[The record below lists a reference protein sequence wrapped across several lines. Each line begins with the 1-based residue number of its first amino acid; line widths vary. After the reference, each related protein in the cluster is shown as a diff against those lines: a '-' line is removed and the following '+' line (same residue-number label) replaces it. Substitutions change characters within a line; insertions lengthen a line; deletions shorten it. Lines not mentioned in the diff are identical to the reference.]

1 MKKYDLALENIA
13 KSLKLDSAFITSME
27 LATGI
32 YISKFEIEKAVEVYE
47 QIVIFEPTFQRK
59 TRLANFCEFSKPLRA
74 IEIYEELTAES
85 EVEYI
90 MKRLADLYAQIL
102 KNTNSQADDIQTKYS
117 KKYVNLLNRI
127 LQISDNKSDILE
139 KLINTYIEIPDYKN
153 TFRVL
158 SIVDTNV
165 YSADDSENLFSIYG
179 SVGNKLIE
187 DTSDYA
193 EKYIKKYLDR
203 IDSRF
208 TFDWR
213 INLIAAYLY
222 NDIEDF
228 QSSEKY
234 IQKTLKVADRIPQIY
249 LQISSLYFQN
259 EEYQKVTEL
268 LESVEE
274 EFESVF
280 SIYFYLGIAYSNLE
294 NYLSA
299 IECFEQAWEIDN
311 SMLDARAQ
319 IGMIYDRLKK
329 YDSSDAEYEYVLELD
344 PLNPVVNNN
353 YAYSLAVRDED
364 LEEALEMIKIAVTAE
379 SENSSYL
386 DTYAWVLYKLEKY
399 DEALVYILKAIDY
412 GDESADLYLH
422 LGYIYSKL
430 GKKDLSIRTWQK
442 GAELFPE
449 NQELKEPLKSK

>member
-1 MKKYDLALENIA
+1 
-13 KSLKLDSAFITSME
+13 
-27 LATGI
+27 
-32 YISKFEIEKAVEVYE
+32 
-47 QIVIFEPTFQRK
+47 
-59 TRLANFCEFSKPLRA
+59 
-74 IEIYEELTAES
+74 IYEELTADS

-90 MKRLADLYAQIL
+90 MKRLADLY
-102 KNTNSQADDIQTKYS
+102 SQTKNN
-117 KKYVNLLNRI
+117 KKYADILERI
-127 LQISDNKSDILE
+127 LIITDDKSDMLE
-139 KLINTYIEIPDYKN
+139 KLINTYIEIPDYVN
-153 TFRVL
+153 TFRIL
-158 SIVDTNV
+158 SIVDTSV

-179 SVGNKLIE
+179 TVGNKLIE
-187 DTSDYA
+187 DSSEYA
-193 EKYIKKYLDR
+193 EKYISDYLDR

-228 QSSEKY
+228 VSSEKY

-259 EEYQKVTEL
+259 EKYHKVTEL

-274 EFESVF
+274 EFEGVF
-280 SIYFYLGIAYSNLE
+280 SIPFYLGLAYSNLE
-294 NYLSA
+294 NYYDA
-299 IECFEQAWEIDN
+299 IDCFEQAWEIDN

-319 IGMIYDRLKK
+319 IGMIYDRMKK

-364 LEEALEMIKIAVTAE
+364 LEEALVMIKIAITAE
-379 SENSSYL
+379 PENSSYL
-386 DTYAWVLYKLEKY
+386 DTYAWVLYKLERH
-399 DEALVYILKAIDY
+399 DEALVYILKAIDFA
-412 GDESADLYLH
+412 DESPDLYLH

-430 GKKDLSIRTWQK
+430 DKKELSIRTWKK
-442 GAELFPE
+442 GAELFPD
-449 NQELKEPLKSK
+449 NQELKSLLESK